1 MYHVIFNP
9 GSRSGAGNRIW
20 LKLRSRLLAEN
31 VNFREY
37 RTCYRG
43 HARKITSSITAPGVW
58 KEEDVL
64 IVIGGDGTVNE
75 VVSGI
80 RQLSKVTLGYIPSGS
95 GNDFARGLQ
104 IPADVEKAVEIL
116 RKGYCTF
123 IDVGRV
129 NVGGKVR
136 RFVISSGI
144 GFDASICHE
153 ALSSRIKNVLNRM
166 HLGKL
171 TYMVVALRQLFF
183 FRDFRMEFVTE
194 DRRKVTCDKVLFA
207 AAMNMKCEGGGV
219 KFCPGADCTDG
230 VMDWIVVEG
239 LAKWKRLAVFPLAVL
254 GKHTGF
260 HEVHIRKVKTAT
272 LKTDRKLP
280 VHLDGESGGM
290 QDYLTVTV
298 EPEKLRVLT
307 GTHI

>member
-171 TYMVVALRQLFF
+171 TYMVIALRQLFSF
-183 FRDFRMEFVTE
+183 GISVWNLSLR
-194 DRRKVTCDKVLFA
+194 
-207 AAMNMKCEGGGV
+207 
-219 KFCPGADCTDG
+219 TDG
-230 VMDWIVVEG
+230 
-239 LAKWKRLAVFPLAVL
+239 K
-254 GKHTGF
+254 
-260 HEVHIRKVKTAT
+260 
-272 LKTDRKLP
+272 
-280 VHLDGESGGM
+280 
-290 QDYLTVTV
+290 
-298 EPEKLRVLT
+298 
-307 GTHI
+307 

>member
-80 RQLSKVTLGYIPSGS
+80 RQLSKVTAGLHSRRFRQSILPEGFRFRRCGKWKSAGIG
-95 GNDFARGLQ
+95 ARS
-104 IPADVEKAVEIL
+104 
-116 RKGYCTF
+116 

-171 TYMVVALRQLFF
+171 TYMVIALRQLFF